1 LILMKNSER
10 KQRLMILARLKMTS
24 SFHTGS
30 GHWDNPY
37 SDQPILRDT
46 SKRPFISGATLAGS
60 LGALLS
66 SEQRNQWLGSGEG
79 GSSRLIIDDAY
90 PLPQQLARLRSPV
103 EVRSRNALDR
113 DSLTVIDKSFFN
125 IEVLPAGTVFRFSC
139 RCDLDKE
146 TELNEIK
153 KMATS
158 FFDKGGILG
167 AGGNIGLGEWQA
179 GKLFIRV
186 FDMSCK
192 DDLISWLIDFHG
204 FEWDGSEKMAL
215 EKGFEELHLETV
227 SKIDNWQL
235 KCKVELDNGLHLS
248 ATDSGLPV
256 KGKPDLGQSRR
267 LKIDENGKL
276 FPERIDF
283 GSTIRGRLRTAME
296 MLLRTYLVYHNED
309 KRSED
314 VRLAE
319 SQRVLPH
326 DPRKSGTSETVN
338 MLFGDSE
345 HKSPWRVSENP
356 WENSETQTEDHIKLD
371 EFTQQVIDGAKFDFE
386 PLKKGSSEVT
396 IALTGGAEWHKI
408 LLYYAVRLLALDIL
422 PWGGHGSRGYLGARV
437 RIIADDIPVSM
448 PQNPGVLLREVLQ
461 SVHNETQST

>member
-1 LILMKNSER
+1 MKNSER

-30 GHWDNPY
+30 GNWDNPY
-37 SDQPILRDT
+37 TDQPVLRDT
-46 SKRPFISGATLAGS
+46 SGRPFISGATLAGN
-60 LGALLS
+60 LGADLS
-66 SEQRNQWLGSGEG
+66 LEQRKKWLGSSEG

-90 PLPQQLARLRSPV
+90 PLPQQLERLLMPV
-103 EVRSRNALDR
+103 EVRSRNVLDR

-146 TELNEIK
+146 TELDEFK
-153 KMATS
+153 EMATS
-158 FFDKGGILG
+158 FFSNGGILG

-179 GKLFIRV
+179 EKLFIRV

-192 DDLISWLIDFHG
+192 TDLISWLADLHG

-215 EKGFEELHLETV
+215 EKGFNELSPETV
-227 SKIDNWQL
+227 SKTDNWQL
-235 KCKVELDNGLHLS
+235 KFKIELDNGLHLS
-248 ATDSGLPV
+248 AADSGLPV
-256 KGKPDLGQSRR
+256 KGKPDLGQSQRQ
-267 LKIDENGKL
+267 KIDQNGKL
-276 FPERIDF
+276 STDPIDF

-319 SQRVLPH
+319 SQRILPD
-326 DPRKSGTSETVN
+326 DPRKSGTSEAVN
-338 MLFGDSE
+338 KFFGNSE
-345 HKSPWRVSENP
+345 YKSPWRVSEVP
-356 WENSETQTEDHIKLD
+356 WKNSETQTEDHIKLD

-386 PLKKGSSEVT
+386 PLIKGSSELT
-396 IALTGGAEWHKI
+396 ITLTKGEEWHKI
-408 LLYYAVRLLALDIL
+408 LLCYAVRLLEQDII

-437 RIIADDIPVSM
+437 RIIEDDSADSI
-448 PQNPGVLLREVLQ
+448 PQNHGASLKNILQ
-461 SVHNETQST
+461 SISG